1 MKALVTG
8 GCGFIGSA
16 LVHRLMAD
24 GHDVVNLDAL
34 TYAGVRA
41 SVEHFEGDARYRFVH
56 GDVCSRPTVDDAIAE
71 ADVVFHLAAE
81 SHVDRSIS
89 GAALFIRTNV
99 LGTQVVCDA
108 ALQAG
113 VRLIQVGTD
122 EVYGSIEV
130 GRFTEDSP
138 LVPTNP
144 YAASKAGADLVAL
157 SYART
162 HGLDVVV
169 TRCSNNFGPR
179 QLPEKL
185 IPLAVTNVLRGRPVP
200 VYGDGLQVRDWIHVD
215 DHVGALLF
223 LAEHGVAGTVYN
235 VGADNERT
243 NRAVI
248 DEILGEL
255 GGSWVEVTD
264 RLAHDRRYA
273 IDAGRL
279 AALGFTAPRR
289 PLGPTLAWYRANPGW
304 WEPLLAE

>member
-24 GHDVVNLDAL
+24 GHTVVNLDAL

-41 SVEHFEGDARYRFVH
+41 SVEHFETDPRYTFVQA
-56 GDVCSRPTVDDAIAE
+56 DVCDAVAVAGAMAHVDVA
-71 ADVVFHLAAE
+71 FHLAAE
-81 SHVDRSIS
+81 SHVDRSID
-89 GAALFIRTNV
+89 GAAPFMRTNV

-108 ALQAG
+108 ALAAG
-113 VRLIQVGTD
+113 VRLVQVGTD
-122 EVYGSIEV
+122 EVYGSIES

-157 SYART
+157 AFHRT

-169 TRCSNNFGPR
+169 SRCSNNFGPR

-185 IPLAVTNVLRGRPVP
+185 IPLAITNVLRGEPVP

-223 LAEHGVAGTVYN
+223 LAEHGQAGRVYN

-243 NRAVI
+243 NRDVV
-248 DEILGEL
+248 DEILDVL
-255 GGSWVEVTD
+255 GGSWVEVAD
-264 RLAHDRRYA
+264 RKAHDRRYA
-273 IDAGRL
+273 IDATRL
-279 AALGFTAPRR
+279 AELGFRAPTR
-289 PLGPTLAWYRANPGW
+289 PLEPTIRWYLDHPGW
-304 WEPLLAE
+304 WEPLLRP